1 MEDERF
7 WTKVSGCERVS
18 RLGPPYADAA
28 PFARKLVSCF
38 PSRTLWGTDW
48 PHPHMDHAIPD
59 DGDLADLLSEI
70 APNEAECNRLRTLRK
85 KLGHRRDCIQTV
97 PKAGYRYVWS
107 ATSGEPSRP
116 IE

>member
-1 MEDERF
+1 LLALMEDECF

-59 DGDLADLLSEI
+59 DGVLADLLSEI
-70 APNEAECNRLRTLRK
+70 APNEAERNRLLIDNPARLY
-85 KLGHRRDCIQTV
+85 GAPAH
-97 PKAGYRYVWS
+97 
-107 ATSGEPSRP
+107 
-116 IE
+116 